1 MVAKAKKSSER
12 SVGNAGTA
20 GNAGNPGKGVT
31 VVQKRVYRTPNT
43 TRLEVLVKK
52 IGEAPHDKK
61 FVLKDGRPLKDFVE
75 LAHALEH
82 MSDDVFNHHV
92 NNFKNDFRAWI
103 QDVFGEKELAAELAK
118 IKTRGEMQLAVLK
131 HIVKK
136 TFS

>member
-1 MVAKAKKSSER
+1 MAKAKRSSER
-12 SVGNAGTA
+12 SS
-20 GNAGNPGKGVT
+20 GNAGNGVT

-43 TRLEVLVKK
+43 TRLEILVRK

-61 FVLKDGRPLKDFVE
+61 FVLKDGRLLKDFVE

-92 NNFKNDFRAWI
+92 NNFKKDFKKWVE
-103 QDVFGEKELAAELAK
+103 DVFGEKELAAEIAK
-118 IKTRGEMQLAVLK
+118 VKTRSDMQLVVLK
-131 HIVKK
+131 HIVKQ